1 MDWKQPYTSTR
12 DIVLRNWLRQT
23 HGDAFADAYYRD
35 DDPDFTTGEIR
46 DIGPPHATE
55 GKSQNDA
62 RRRASHTP

>member
-35 DDPDFTTGEIR
+35 DDPDFHDRR
-46 DIGPPHATE
+46 DPRYWPRRFTR
-55 GKSQNDA
+55 NDQPLY
-62 RRRASHTP
+62 RR